1 MKKAVEGFFAYPSH
15 PISITEVMKGAIE
28 EINCSPEIKI
38 ISWKECRV
46 GGKIVIETLCRKIDQ
61 SDIFLAD
68 VTGINQNVMFELGY
82 AIGKKKRIWIVLD
95 VTLSESRKE
104 YEQVQ
109 LLTTVGYASY
119 RNSDDIARAFFLDR
133 PYEDVEASIFASS
146 IEPSLAP
153 TNKPALLYLKNRH
166 NIEASRML
174 DMHISKLQREGLP
187 CVIDDPSESR
197 VQALSWYAQK
207 VYDAVGVIAHLC
219 GAKREGSRLHNA
231 RYAFISG
238 LAFGF
243 GKPLLMLAEEDYP
256 VPIDYHDMIRLYAT
270 GKECLKHT
278 EPWLMDVTATYSRLQ
293 TQPRQHLAAIKL
305 ATELKS
311 LRFGEHIAEN
321 EQDILD
327 EYFVETSCY
336 SEALAGRHTIFVG
349 RKGSG
354 KTANLIKI
362 ASVLGKDKRNLV
374 AVVKPIGYEVDGV
387 ARLLKRYKE
396 RDIKGYLVESLWKF
410 LLYTELAKT
419 TAEWIEEKPE
429 GHVPSSDEE
438 RLLGLLGGDGKSLR
452 EDFAVRLER
461 AVEALC
467 RVEEGETIEASRVA
481 ISEAL
486 HDGVL
491 RNLRVVLG
499 RILADR
505 NRVAILVDN
514 LDKGWDKG
522 SDLPHL
528 TDLLLGLLGVARR
541 IPLEFAKTDKWR
553 QAIRMSLMVF
563 LRSDIFATIMEAA
576 REPDKISYSRLKWD
590 DPEMLLRVIEER
602 FKAAHSRNAD
612 PDQLWSRYFC
622 PTVHGRPTRQYLYE
636 RILPRPRDIVFLCN
650 AAVAIAVNRGHACI
664 EEDDIIDAEKQYS
677 QYAFEMIQVENGITV
692 PELEAVLYEFVGRPA
707 VLPEDEVINMLN
719 AAAIDAAKHQSVIEH
734 LVQLSFLGQEV
745 RHDEFVYSDE
755 EEELRK
761 NMVLARRLV
770 EEHGGPRRYQ
780 VNAPFRSFLEISEP

>member
-1 MKKAVEGFFAYPSH
+1 MKKTVTGFFAYPSH
-15 PISITEVMKGAIE
+15 PLSITETMKEAIKS
-28 EINCSPEIKI
+28 INRSSEIKMK
-38 ISWKECRV
+38 SWEECRV
-46 GGKIVIETLCRKIDQ
+46 GGKIVIEALCQAIDN
-61 SDIFLAD
+61 SNIFLAD

-82 AIGKKKRIWIVLD
+82 AIGRKKRIWIVLD
-95 VTLSESRKE
+95 ATLSESKRE

-109 LLTTVGYASY
+109 LLTTVGYAPY
-119 RNSDDIARAFFLDR
+119 RNSDDIAKAFFSER
-133 PYEDVEASIFASS
+133 PYEDVEASIFSSS
-146 IEPSLAP
+146 IEPNLSP
-153 TNKPALLYLKNRH
+153 TNKPTLLYLKSRH

-174 DMHISKLQREGLP
+174 DAHINKLQRAELP

-207 VYDAVGVIAHLC
+207 IYDAVGVLAHLS

-238 LAFGF
+238 LTLGF
-243 GKPLLMLAEEDYP
+243 GKPLLMLAEEDYL
-256 VPIDYHDMIRLYAT
+256 VPIDYRDLIRLYAT
-270 GKECLKHT
+270 GKECVERAL
-278 EPWLMDVTATYSRLQ
+278 PWLEEVKRKYEYSK
-293 TQPRQHLAAIKL
+293 TQPAQYQAAIQL

-321 EQDILD
+321 ERDVLE

-336 SEALAGRHTIFVG
+336 SDALEGRHTIFVG

-354 KTANLIKI
+354 KTANLIRI
-362 ASVLGKDKRNLV
+362 ASILGGDKRNLV
-374 AVVKPIGYEVDGV
+374 SVVKPIGYEVDGV
-387 ARLLKRYKE
+387 TRLLRRYKE

-419 TAEWIEEKPE
+419 TAEWIEGKPE
-429 GHVPSSDEE
+429 GHNPSSDEKQLLS
-438 RLLGLLGGDGKSLR
+438 LLGNDGRSLR

-461 AVEALC
+461 AVESLC
-467 RVEEGETIEASRVA
+467 RVEERETIEASRVA

-491 RNLRVVLG
+491 RDLRTLLG

-528 TDLLLGLLGVARR
+528 TDLLLGLLGVAHR

-553 QAIRMSLMVF
+553 QAVRMSLTVF
-563 LRSDIFATIMEAA
+563 LRSDIFASIMEAA
-576 REPDKISYSRLKWD
+576 REPDKISYSRLIWD
-590 DPEMLLRVIEER
+590 DPEMLLRVVEER
-602 FKAAHSRNAD
+602 FKASHPKIANSG
-612 PDQLWSRYFC
+612 QLWSRYFC
-622 PTVHGRPTRQYLYE
+622 PTVRGSPTRLYLCK

-650 AAVAIAVNRGHACI
+650 AAVALAVNRGHARI
-664 EEDDIIDAEKQYS
+664 EETDIIDAEKQYS

-692 PELEAVLYEFVGRPA
+692 PELEAVL
-707 VLPEDEVINMLN
+707 
-719 AAAIDAAKHQSVIEH
+719 
-734 LVQLSFLGQEV
+734 
-745 RHDEFVYSDE
+745 
-755 EEELRK
+755 
-761 NMVLARRLV
+761 
-770 EEHGGPRRYQ
+770 
-780 VNAPFRSFLEISEP
+780 